1 METTEKLFT
10 QAELD
15 EIKEAVKN
23 QQKANFDKHVQKN
36 YVEKAEY
43 DKLLN
48 SFNDLQKELK
58 GSSIKQAFLAKGGKE
73 TAFNDFLNNHQE
85 LLSQDQEALENS
97 LNDLKST
104 KAFYFEADTLEG
116 LDDTSQIKELFSG
129 YDNDELVE
137 GSIYPK
143 SFYSILKK

>member
-1 METTEKLFT
+1 METEKLFT

-58 GSSIKQAFLAKGGKE
+58 GSGIKQAFLAKGGKE

-85 LLSQDQEALENS
+85 LLSQDQEKLENS

-104 KAFYFEADTLEG
+104 KSFYFETDTLEG

-129 YDNDELVE
+129 YDNDELME